1 MIDGDVTVSYGSGES
16 EKVSGSDLFYWP
28 PGRSASV
35 QKDAEVILF
44 SPQAEHCE
52 VIDHMKKQLSV

>member
-1 MIDGDVTVSYGSGES
+1 MIDGDVTVSYGSGEND
-16 EKVSGSDLFYWP
+16 KVSGGGLFYWP
-28 PGRSASV
+28 PGHSVCV

-44 SPQAEHCE
+44 SPQAEYCE